1 MSQRNPQQKKKAPAT
16 SSRSMSKEETAAYAD
31 LRDSYVPL
39 FSGQP
44 ADYRE
49 WRQRIQLYRRKM
61 LLSKRANES
70 VLNIV
75 GSFKGVVW
83 RLFEDWSLEKL
94 EKDDASDAILQVLD
108 GNFAYDQRAQLPAD
122 FEGYFSLLQRLPG
135 QTLLTYVNDHEEA
148 YRRLLQHKVS
158 LPDPVQG
165 WHLLRRAALTKEQ
178 RQLVML
184 KAPGLEKNA
193 VMEALYLILGQDY
206 KSGGWNHDRNRRFNN
221 HKRGSN
227 KAYAAQ
233 DEWYDE
239 PDESYDWDD
248 AGYFEEDF
256 PVQDYEHDE
265 AEFDEEA
272 GYYGHEDETP
282 WPEAHDST
290 WPKNSIQPS
299 LPTPMLASASMI

>member
-1 MSQRNPQQKKKAPAT
+1 
-16 SSRSMSKEETAAYAD
+16 MSKEETAAYAD

-94 EKDDASDAILQVLD
+94 EKDDAFDAILQVLD
-108 GNFAYDQRAQLPAD
+108 GNFAYDQRVQLPAD

-148 YRRLLQHKVS
+148 YRRSLQHKVS
-158 LPDPVQG
+158 LPDSVQG
-165 WHLLRRAALTKEQ
+165 WHLLRRAALSKEQ

-193 VMEALYLILGQDY
+193 VI
-206 KSGGWNHDRNRRFNN
+206 
-221 HKRGSN
+221 
-227 KAYAAQ
+227 
-233 DEWYDE
+233 
-239 PDESYDWDD
+239 
-248 AGYFEEDF
+248 
-256 PVQDYEHDE
+256 
-265 AEFDEEA
+265 
-272 GYYGHEDETP
+272 
-282 WPEAHDST
+282 
-290 WPKNSIQPS
+290 
-299 LPTPMLASASMI
+299 